1 MVDFFEN
8 LKKNLSETAE
18 LVAKKTGEVAD
29 VVAKKTEQTVEVT
42 KLKSQIHTM
51 ERNNSRDYADI
62 GKMVYESFKNGDE
75 VAEQFVELCEAIA
88 EREALIAKM
97 GEDVAELLGK
107 DICPECKAHVETGA
121 VYCSKCGATIVD
133 VEVVDAEVEDAN
145 DIAEVVD
152 EVSEEIIDEVV
163 FEEDISDAF
172 KFSLIQSLYAQ

>member
-1 MVDFFEN
+1 MADFFGS
-8 LKKNLSETAE
+8 LKKNLTETAE
-18 LVAKKTGEVAD
+18 KVAKKTGEVAD
-29 VVAKKTEQTVEVT
+29 VVTKKTEQTVEVV
-42 KLKSQIHTM
+42 KIKNQIHTM
-51 ERNNSRDYADI
+51 ERNNARDFTDI

-75 VAEQFVELCEAIA
+75 VAEQFLELCEAIA
-88 EREALIAKM
+88 EREALIAQM

-107 DICPECKAHVETGA
+107 DVCPECKAHVEAGA

-163 FEEDISDAF
+163 FEEE
-172 KFSLIQSLYAQ
+172 